1 MPAEN
6 SHLCVMVP
14 LEKIRPGS
22 QLEVSGSLLGRPAVL
37 ISAELLEGGQRVD
50 HAIRFE
56 SVDWLEADAR
66 NVCAANMG
74 IFEAAA
80 EAGTGAGGGGGDPAG
95 GDPGDPSGEGEGSA
109 VRGFCRSRTQ
119 RRFSGARVEIGA
131 GAPRFVRGP
140 GGTTKRKSGHPMIR
154 GLAAVYYDGTPR
166 TEFELFPGL
175 VERIAPGAFER
186 VLADGGDVL
195 ALFNH
200 DRNLV
205 LGRKGSG
212 TLSLE
217 STERGLEYAIT
228 PGATTIAADVLEH
241 ISRRDVTGS
250 SFSFL
255 PLKET
260 WEVDKKRKLD
270 VVTVEDLELFDVG
283 PVTLAAYGATDAEV
297 TEARERAK
305 LLARLTSYRVR
316 ANNLES

>member
-1 MPAEN
+1 
-6 SHLCVMVP
+6 
-14 LEKIRPGS
+14 
-22 QLEVSGSLLGRPAVL
+22 
-37 ISAELLEGGQRVD
+37 
-50 HAIRFE
+50 
-56 SVDWLEADAR
+56 
-66 NVCAANMG
+66 
-74 IFEAAA
+74 
-80 EAGTGAGGGGGDPAG
+80 
-95 GDPGDPSGEGEGSA
+95 
-109 VRGFCRSRTQ
+109 
-119 RRFSGARVEIGA
+119 VEIGA